1 MLTAKQF
8 ESLKK
13 ANLSIDAQKSRERI
27 AEGYK
32 SASSEVKKAIH
43 ALSGLTQN
51 TFYNAFQKGS
61 ASPRMVLALAQVLGV
76 SPYYYTGEADKKD
89 ALSDDILKKFLAE
102 KKLISVVKKAPAAKV
117 KAVKP
122 AKAKTVKA
130 AKPAKPAKKGRK
142 AAVKAAPAPKA
153 APVKAPKAAPKAVK
167 TAPKAVKT
175 PAAKSASDEVFIQ
188 VSIPKSP
195 KLQRAIANLDEESAV
210 LLLRALIRKSDAS
223 DQSKALCD
231 IIKSCL
237 LS

>member
-8 ESLKK
+8 EGLKK

-27 AEGYK
+27 SEGYK

-51 TFYNAFQKGS
+51 TFYNAFQKGT
-61 ASPRMVLALAQVLGV
+61 ASPKMVLAMAQLLGV
-76 SPYYYTGEADKKD
+76 SPYYYIGETDKKD
-89 ALSDDILKKFLAE
+89 SFNDETLKKFLAE
-102 KKLISVVKKAPAAKV
+102 KKLAVIKKAGRPAKKVAVAKV
-117 KAVKP
+117 KVEKPVKP
-122 AKAKTVKA
+122 V
-130 AKPAKPAKKGRK
+130 KKGRK
-142 AAVKAAPAPKA
+142 AAVKAVPAPKA
-153 APVKAPKAAPKAVK
+153 VPKKAASVPKAA
-167 TAPKAVKT
+167 KT
-175 PAAKSASDEVFIQ
+175 PAAKAAPADNEVFIQ

-210 LLLRALIRKSDAS
+210 LLLRALIRKTDAS
-223 DQSKALCD
+223 DQAKALCD